1 MSTPHVSNVTY
12 ADIYAII
19 MATAITNMAG
29 TMARKSTKKKEHYVD
44 NKKFLAELVIYRNRV
59 ARAKEKGE
67 DKPRVTNYIGEC
79 FLKIATH
86 LSYRP
91 NFINYMYREDMI
103 GDGIENCIQYIHN
116 FDPDKSSNPFAYFTQ
131 IVYYAYLRRIAK
143 EKRQQSIREKILER
157 KGYEEVFH
165 SDGTDDQASLE
176 AIKARVETNKRYG

>member
-1 MSTPHVSNVTY
+1 
-12 ADIYAII
+12 
-19 MATAITNMAG
+19 
-29 TMARKSTKKKEHYVD
+29 MARKSTKKKEHYVD
-44 NKKFLAELVIYRNRV
+44 NKKFLAELIIYSQQI
-59 ARAKEKGE
+59 AEAEEAG
-67 DKPRVTNYIGEC
+67 DPKPRVSNYIGEC

-91 NFINYMYREDMI
+91 NFINYMYRDDMI

-116 FDPDKSSNPFAYFTQ
+116 FDPEKSKNPFAYFTQ

-165 SDGTDDQASLE
+165 TDGNENASDMNY
-176 AIKARVETNKRYG
+176 IKSRVETNQRYG

>member
-1 MSTPHVSNVTY
+1 MSVLMP
-12 ADIYAII
+12 
-19 MATAITNMAG
+19 
-29 TMARKSTKKKEHYVD
+29 RKSTKKKEHYVD
-44 NKKFLAELVIYRNRV
+44 NKQFLHELIIYRHKC
-59 ARAKEKGE
+59 AQAKEAGE
-67 DKPRVTNYIGEC
+67 TKPRVSNYIGDC

-91 NFINYMYREDMI
+91 NFIIYMYREDMI

-143 EKRQQSIREKILER
+143 EKRQQAIREKILER

-165 SDGTDDQASLE
+165 TDDLDNHADMNY
-176 AIKARVETNKRYG
+176 IKSRVETNTRYN

>member
-1 MSTPHVSNVTY
+1 
-12 ADIYAII
+12 
-19 MATAITNMAG
+19 
-29 TMARKSTKKKEHYVD
+29 MARKSTKKKEHYVD
-44 NKKFLAELVIYRNRV
+44 NKKFLAELIIYRQQI
-59 ARAKEKGE
+59 AEAEEAG
-67 DKPRVTNYIGEC
+67 DPKPRVSNYIGEC

-91 NFINYMYREDMI
+91 NFINYMYRDDMI

-116 FDPDKSSNPFAYFTQ
+116 FDPEKSTNPFAYFTQ

-165 SDGTDDQASLE
+165 TDGNENASDMNY
-176 AIKARVETNKRYG
+176 IKSRVETNQRYG

>member
-1 MSTPHVSNVTY
+1 MTISMP
-12 ADIYAII
+12 
-19 MATAITNMAG
+19 
-29 TMARKSTKKKEHYVD
+29 ARKNAKKKEHYVD
-44 NKKFLAELVIYRNRV
+44 NKQFLHELISYRNKC
-59 ARAKEKGE
+59 AQAKEAGE
-67 DKPRVTNYIGEC
+67 PKPRVSNYIGEC

-116 FDPDKSSNPFAYFTQ
+116 FDPEKSSNPFAYFTQ

-157 KGYEEVFH
+157 KGCEEVMH
-165 SDGTDDQASLE
+165 SDDLDNTADMNY
-176 AIKARVETNKRYG
+176 IKARVESNTRY